1 MKKANIHPF
10 EIEEFA
16 CKLVGL
22 DYDEIDA
29 DTQIIEEHLYEKFG
43 MNLEQFYELISILL
57 PMIDVGESPL
67 TGKIFK
73 GFADFENECWL
84 IKIQVE

>member
-1 MKKANIHPF
+1 MKRANVHLF

-29 DTQIIEEHLYEKFG
+29 DTEIIEEHLYEKFG
-43 MNLEQFYELISILL
+43 IELGHFGELISILL
-57 PMIDVGESPL
+57 PMIHIGESPL
-67 TGKIFK
+67 TGKFYK

-84 IKIQVE
+84 IKTES

>member
-1 MKKANIHPF
+1 MKKANVHLF

-22 DYDEIDA
+22 GYDEIDA
-29 DTQIIEEHLYEKFG
+29 DTEIIEEHLYEKFG
-43 MNLEQFYELISILL
+43 IELGNFGELISILL
-57 PMIDVGESPL
+57 PMINVGESPL

-84 IKIQVE
+84 IKTEAE